1 MAAVMTGRLG
11 LRIGITQRRL
21 PATATSFT
29 RDALDADWS
38 TWFRTH
44 WPGVAYVPV
53 PNFEQPEEALAYV
66 AVWGLNGFV
75 FSGGEDPGSSPA
87 RDAVEAA
94 LLDHAV
100 RHRLPLLGICR
111 GMQVLHRYSGG
122 ALAEQPGHL
131 GMMHGVQAN
140 GGLVQV
146 NSWHRL
152 TITELALGWRALAV
166 AEDGTIEAMQHLN
179 LPLLGLMWH
188 PERVRGER
196 DPSCAWIDSLFGLAP
211 R

>member
-1 MAAVMTGRLG
+1 MTGRSG

-21 PATATSFT
+21 PATATSFA

-38 TWFRTH
+38 AWFSIRR
-44 WPGVAYVPV
+44 PGVPYVPV
-53 PNFEQPEEALAYV
+53 PNFEQPDEALAYV

-75 FSGGEDPGSSPA
+75 FSGGEDPGRSPA

-94 LLDHAV
+94 LLGHAV
-100 RHRLPLLGICR
+100 RHRLPILGICR

-122 ALAEQPGHL
+122 VLAEQPGHL
-131 GMMHGVQAN
+131 GVMHGVQAN
-140 GGLVQV
+140 SGLVQV

-152 TITELALGWRALAV
+152 TIAEPAPGWRALAV
-166 AEDGTIEAMQHLN
+166 AGDGTIEAMQHVN

-188 PERVRGER
+188 PERVGGER
-196 DPSCAWIDSLFGLAP
+196 EPSLPWIDSLFGLAP
-211 R
+211 G